1 MKRSERL
8 AREGKIEVYI
18 GSLEIAKV
26 ITDKQMSARAQ
37 TLRYICTDFGTLYDG
52 REVSANVYEDTQTD
66 ELFATIESY
75 GQW

>member
-18 GSLEIAKV
+18 GSYEIAKV
-26 ITDKQMSARAQ
+26 ITDKEMSAQAQ
-37 TLRYICTDFGTLYDG
+37 KLRYICTDFGALYDG
-52 REVSANVYEDTQTD
+52 REVSANVYENEQTD
-66 ELFATIESY
+66 ELFATIENY